1 MKIMAIAD
9 QESKLLWD
17 YFDKS
22 YLEGID
28 LILSCGDL
36 HPHYLSFLATFTHA
50 PVLYVHGNHDDKY
63 EKVPPDGCICIEDT
77 IYVHN
82 GVRILGLGGSVR
94 YKPGIN
100 QYTQKE
106 MRKRVRKMWWKLRRN
121 KGFDI
126 LLTHAP
132 AYQHNDGE
140 DLPHRGFDAFRTLL
154 DEYKP
159 AFFVHGHVH
168 LNYGRKFPRESTY
181 NETQVI
187 NAYEKYIFEIEPV
200 QLNNDESLKKLWFIP
215 KRNRKY
221 V

>member
-36 HPHYLSFLATFTHA
+36 KPQYLSFLATFTHA
-50 PVLYVHGNHDDKY
+50 PILYVHGNHDDRY
-63 EKVPPDGCICIEDT
+63 EQVSPDGCICIEDK

-82 GVRILGLGGSVR
+82 GVRILGLGGSMR
-94 YKPGIN
+94 YKPGEH
-100 QYTQKE
+100 QYTPAQ
-106 MRKRVRKMWWKLRRN
+106 MRWRVRKLWLKL
-121 KGFDI
+121 KYHGGFDI

-132 AYQHNDGE
+132 AYNLNDGE
-140 DLPHRGFDAFRTLL
+140 DLPHRGFEAFRFLL
-154 DEYKP
+154 DKYRP
-159 AFFVHGHVH
+159 AYFVHGHVH
-168 LNYGRKFPRESTY
+168 MNYGRRYPRTCTY

-187 NAYEKYIFEIEPV
+187 NAFEKYIFEIDV
-200 QLNNDESLKKLWFIP
+200 
-215 KRNRKY
+215 
-221 V
+221 